1 MEILPISSYH
11 EYCDPYV
18 MEQYKNS
25 TRLRALVD
33 AMLSQCDDI
42 ESAFQEMKGMI
53 SPHDAVG
60 PALDFIG
67 ELIGIIRVP
76 GQTDDDYRQLI
87 LEGNYSEG
95 LPAPE
100 ELRKFIQ
107 LVSGVKKVGLFP
119 DWPAG
124 FYYVLDGTTDADL
137 SGLEENMTSGASL
150 VRGTFLMG
158 ELVEDEVEFGYLVN
172 EDTGT
177 PLICDWLVYSELF
190 DLVDDE
196 GDGFITSGGDTL
208 EALDYFST

>member
-1 MEILPISSYH
+1 MMPGSLV
-11 EYCDPYV
+11 PYREFTSKYV
-18 MEQYKNS
+18 LEQYKNS
-25 TRLRALVD
+25 PRLRGLID
-33 AMLSQCDDI
+33 AVLTQCDDLEI
-42 ESAFQEMKGMI
+42 ALHEIFQALDL
-53 SPHDAVG
+53 SSAVG
-60 PALDFIG
+60 PALDYIG

-100 ELRKFIQ
+100 GLRKFIQ

-158 ELVEDEVEFGYLVN
+158 ELVDDEVEFGYLVN

-208 EALDYFST
+208 VALDYFST

>member
-18 MEQYKNS
+18 MEQYKTS

-42 ESAFQEMKGMI
+42 ESAFQEIKGMI
-53 SPHDAVG
+53 SPYDAVG

-158 ELVEDEVEFGYLVN
+158 ELVDGEVEFGYLVN